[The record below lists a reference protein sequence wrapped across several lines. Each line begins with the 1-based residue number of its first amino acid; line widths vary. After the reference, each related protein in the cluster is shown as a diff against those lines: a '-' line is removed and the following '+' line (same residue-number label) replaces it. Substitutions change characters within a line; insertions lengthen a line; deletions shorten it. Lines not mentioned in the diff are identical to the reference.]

1 MNSYSIG
8 LSGLGAAQQAL
19 DIIGNNIAN
28 AANEGYHRQRI
39 DLTPAYSSQVG
50 AVTLG
55 GGVEVEAVT
64 RAINN
69 LLEQEIL
76 RQQSSLSQLDSELA
90 TLQTVESA
98 FGELSSD
105 GGLSLAMDEFFNALQ
120 DLATHPNSIIWQSQ
134 AATAAKSMAFQFR
147 TLADF
152 LSNLQNQ
159 ISLEA
164 DSVIDKINVLTGQI
178 AELNDNIERIRIAGG
193 NANNLSDQRDER
205 ISQLAGL
212 VDVQTQQRDF
222 GVVDVI
228 AAGIPVVIGT
238 DSIQLDL
245 GRTPDGSLGISVV
258 GAYLYSASAQGGKL
272 GALMS
277 ATNGTLVDIQ
287 SSLNDLAKTII
298 TQINQNHVQAVGSQ
312 GAFTQLTGWSL
323 ESENLADFDPAVS
336 DGKIYIRVTDTA
348 TETVTRYEIDIDASN
363 DSLTTIADYITNNI
377 AGVSASVGSSRLSIY
392 ADSTHKFDF
401 LPAVLSDPVAETLT
415 GTTPPSISI
424 SGIYTASDND
434 MLRFTISGAGTVGNG
449 NLQLEVKDS
458 AGTEDVIAILNI
470 GVGYAAGDLLDLG
483 NGIKISVGTGDFGNG
498 DNFDV
503 QVLANTDTSRVL
515 AAAGINAFFTG
526 TGADDIAVSDYIA
539 NSPASIGVALG
550 ADMTDNENALR
561 LAAVKD
567 QVTGTLNNLAPGEFY
582 LKLVTDIAQ
591 QLSMKQMQQENV
603 ATITRNLVD
612 QRSDI
617 SGVDMNDE
625 AARML
630 IFEQMFQAM
639 AKYISTVN
647 ASLATLMEII

>member
-1 MNSYSIG
+1 MNSFSIG
-8 LSGLGAAQQAL
+8 LSGLNAAQQAL

-28 AANEGYHRQRI
+28 AANEDYHRQRI
-39 DLTPAYSSQVG
+39 DLTPAYSSQLG
-50 AVTLG
+50 AVTMG
-55 GGVEVEAVT
+55 GGVEVKAVT
-64 RAINN
+64 RVINN

-120 DLATHPNSIIWQSQ
+120 DLATHPSSIIWQSQ
-134 AATAAKSMAFQFR
+134 ATTAAESMAFQFR
-147 TLADF
+147 TLVDF
-152 LSNLQNQ
+152 LNNLRNQ
-159 ISLEA
+159 ISTEA
-164 DSVIDKINVLTGQI
+164 DYVIDEINTLTGQI
-178 AELNDNIERIRIAGG
+178 AELNDNIERIQMIGG
-193 NANNLSDQRDER
+193 SANNLSDQRDGL
-205 ISQLAGL
+205 IAQLAGL
-212 VDVQTQQRDF
+212 VDVQTQQR
-222 GVVDVI
+222 GSGAVDVS
-228 AAGIPVVIGT
+228 AAGIPVVTGT
-238 DSIQLDL
+238 DSLQLDL
-245 GRTPDGSLGISVV
+245 GRTPDGTLGISVV
-258 GAYLYSASAQGGKL
+258 DAYLYSASAQGGEL

-277 ATNGTLVDIQ
+277 VTNGALVDIQ
-287 SSLNDLAKTII
+287 SSLDDLAKAII
-298 TQINQNHVQAVGSQ
+298 TQINQNHVQAVSSQ
-312 GAFTQLTGWSL
+312 GAFTQLTGWHVA
-323 ESENLADFDPAVS
+323 SENLVDFDPPIT

-377 AGVSASVGSSRLSIY
+377 AGLSASVGSSRLSIY
-392 ADSTHKFDF
+392 ADSTYKFDF

-424 SGIYTASDND
+424 SGICMGSDND
-434 MLRFTISGAGTVGNG
+434 TLRFTISGAGTVGNG

-458 AGTEDVIAILNI
+458 AGTGDVIATLNI
-470 GVGYAAGDLLDLG
+470 GVGYAAGDLLELG
-483 NGIKISVGTGDFGNG
+483 NGISISVGTGDFGNG

-503 QVLANTDTSRVL
+503 QVLANTDTSGVL

-539 NSPASIGVALG
+539 NSPASIAVALG

-567 QVTGTLNNLAPGEFY
+567 QATGTLNSLTAGEFY
-582 LKLVTDIAQ
+582 LKVVTDIAQ
-591 QLSMKQMQQENV
+591 QLSIKRMQQENV
-603 ATITRNLVD
+603 ETITRNLVD

-617 SGVDMNDE
+617 SGVDMNEE